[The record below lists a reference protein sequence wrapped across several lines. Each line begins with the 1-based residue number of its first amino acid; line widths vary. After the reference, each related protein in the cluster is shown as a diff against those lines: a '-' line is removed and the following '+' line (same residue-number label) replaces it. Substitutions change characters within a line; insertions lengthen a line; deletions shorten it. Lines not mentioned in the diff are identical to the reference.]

1 MSSNRGGRGRGV
13 LARRRDQLY
22 VGADAAEETTLVADS
37 GIYFSQDGRRR
48 NEELLNV
55 AHKKQKLTPTRLDD
69 ALAVWIP
76 VPVDEEDLAG
86 NDIDNTPPSDDAGT
100 VLGKRKTYESSTDP
114 MNVWRPH
121 ADFFLDEISR
131 HDALGDNGAPELT
144 CSLCKCTYIPRA
156 AGPDAV
162 RLFKCGQCGEFLQC
176 KKCCLAGHA
185 RTPLHMIQEWNGD
198 FWIDTTLLELGLV
211 YQLGHG
217 GMPCPYP
224 DPRLLTMTVM
234 DLPLIHR
241 VKYRYCKCSKSDTAN
256 NVQQCLRNKWY
267 PATVTDPGTCATFTT
282 LETFRLQNVVGN
294 INVHDFVTAMERQT
308 NATVSTGMDW
318 VPHRYKEFMRMSR
331 QWAFLKRAKRSGRA
345 HDPVGVAGTK
355 ARQCAVCCWACPHDK
370 RNLPPN
376 WRNVEKKYRFLYML
390 LVALDANF
398 KLKNRMRANE
408 HPDPPLGP
416 GWGYFVEPEKY
427 RKHLKT
433 YTSEQDVSTC
443 IAFAA
448 LLQKDSRGTAGL
460 RTSGVG
466 GCVCARHECVLPNG
480 IGDLQKGE
488 RFLNMD
494 YILLA
499 ALMGFVLMLLTI
511 SYDIACQ
518 WKRNFPTRNSNM
530 PKEMQLPLDKIH
542 VQCALP
548 VWHAGTH
555 DEECESANSLSF
567 KLGVGKSD
575 GEGVER
581 TWAVLN
587 PASYHTKDM
596 SKGNRIDTLED
607 KIDSHNF
614 LKNLGLG
621 DALRR
626 KLAVARAERDR
637 QVKAFKEVSKTVEK
651 DLQEQW
657 QSEVEEWQKD
667 ATKPNPYTVQRQEGP
682 SEAQVRLQLKK
693 DEEQEAASGKSPLHG
708 TSATAFLTAGLQI
721 EEAQRRIIA
730 EVGGRAL
737 QAPEREA
744 RIQELRL
751 TLLKKISAFRKL
763 QATYVPGAARAIQ
776 QDEKTRDEDSPP
788 LKAEHIKLYMPH
800 ELAEEDRARERIT
813 ASAQKYRKARAALVA
828 LKGTAFAPHFKELKD
843 DDIRLPGENDES
855 DAAARKKLAKISAG
869 RGGRTPRNGP
879 GGPAQVAD
887 PPAGERRR
895 VPRNAPGESKRI
907 MSWIWTARAGS
918 GDDQQDLHDSIRVE
932 WSRAKAR
939 KTRWQ
944 EEVELLQEE
953 MRRTLRYLE
962 WQATWWEARQ
972 DSRPTVSHPV
982 KLALRAYALKQAWLH
997 RRLAPHFKSQWETS
1011 TVIDFARVMEEAD
1024 LAQFFEEK

>member
-1 MSSNRGGRGRGV
+1 MNFSRGGRGRGV
-13 LARRRDQLY
+13 LGKPGKRLSFY
-22 VGADAAEETTLVADS
+22 VGEEDTVDTTLVADR
-37 GIYFSQDGRRR
+37 GIYFSQDGMRRK
-48 NEELLNV
+48 EELLNV
-55 AHKKQKLTPTRLDD
+55 AHKKRKLVPAQLDD
-69 ALAVWIP
+69 ALAVWTP
-76 VPVDEEDLAG
+76 VSLEEEVTGSEDISTLDATDSGAG
-86 NDIDNTPPSDDAGT
+86 DT

-114 MNVWRPH
+114 MGVWRPY
-121 ADFFLDEISR
+121 ADFFLDELVR
-131 HDALGDNGAPELT
+131 HDGLGDNLAPKLN
-144 CSLCKCTYIPRA
+144 CALCKLPY
-156 AGPDAV
+156 
-162 RLFKCGQCGEFLQC
+162 
-176 KKCCLAGHA
+176 
-185 RTPLHMIQEWNGD
+185 TPGAEWNGS
-198 FWIDTTLLELGLV
+198 FWIDVTLLDLGLV

-241 VKYRYCKCSKSDTAN
+241 VN
-256 NVQQCLRNKWY
+256 NACEINGT
-267 PATVTDPGTCATFTT
+267 PATVTDPSTCATFTT

-294 INVHDFVTAMERQT
+294 INVHDFITAMERQT
-308 NATVSTGMDW
+308 SATVSTGMDW

-331 QWAFLKRAKRSGRA
+331 QWAFLKRAKRAGRA
-345 HDPVGVAGTK
+345 HDPAGLAGTQ
-355 ARQCAVCCWACPHDK
+355 ARECAVVCWACPHDK
-370 RNLPPN
+370 RNLPPD
-376 WRNVEKKYRFLYML
+376 WRNVDKKYRFLYML

-427 RKHLKT
+427 RQHLKA
-433 YTSEQDVSTC
+433 YTPEKDVSTC

-448 LLQKDSRGTAGL
+448 LLQKDSRGTSGL

-488 RFLNMD
+488 RFRNMD

-518 WKRNFPTRNSNM
+518 WKRNLAARNSEMPVNM
-530 PKEMQLPLDKIH
+530 RLPLNKIE

-555 DEECESANSLSF
+555 DEECETANSLSF
-567 KLGVGKSD
+567 KQGVGKSD

-607 KIDSHNF
+607 KINSHNY
-614 LKNLGLG
+614 LKNLSLG

-637 QVKAFKEVSKTVEK
+637 QVEAFKLVSETVEK
-651 DLQEQW
+651 DLRVHW
-657 QSEVEEWQKD
+657 QSQIDEWQKD
-667 ATKPNPYTVQRQEGP
+667 STKPNPFIIARSDGP

-693 DEEQEAASGKSPLHG
+693 DEEREAASGKTALHG
-708 TSATAFLTAGLQI
+708 TSATAFLTAGIQI

-730 EVGGRAL
+730 EIGGRVL
-737 QAPEREA
+737 VTPERETH
-744 RIQELRL
+744 IQELRL
-751 TLLKKISAFRKL
+751 ALLKKIASFRKL

-776 QDEKTRDEDSPP
+776 QDEAVRDEDAPP
-788 LKAEHIKLYMPH
+788 PKAEHIKLYMPH
-800 ELAEEDRARERIT
+800 ELPEADRARGCLTGLVEMEAKLRAAQCSAALLVMRARQIQSTKARTLIDQVGERVT
-813 ASAQKYRKARAALVA
+813 ASAQKYRKARAALLA
-828 LKGTAFAPHFKELKD
+828 LKGEGFAPHFRELKD
-843 DDIRLPGENDES
+843 DDIRLPGDHADT
-855 DAAARKKLAKISAG
+855 DAAARKKLAMISAG
-869 RGGRTPRNGP
+869 RGAR
-879 GGPAQVAD
+879 A
-887 PPAGERRR
+887 
-895 VPRNAPGESKRI
+895 PRNAPGESKRV
-907 MSWIWTARAGS
+907 MSWIWTAREGS
-918 GDDQQDLHDSIRVE
+918 GDDEQDLHDSIRVE

-962 WQATWWEARQ
+962 WQAVWWEARLEA
-972 DSRPTVSHPV
+972 RPTASPHL
-982 KLALRAYALKQAWLH
+982 KTALCAYASKQAWLH
-997 RRLAPHFKSQWETS
+997 RRVAAHFKSQWETS
-1011 TVIDFARVMEEAD
+1011 RVTDLASVMESAD
-1024 LAQFFEEK
+1024 LAQFFGRGVVCGLVFRERDLSI